1 MNTAPA
7 SLASLDRDQG
17 TGTWLGQI
25 LFIGT
30 VLLAGA
36 LFWIAPRPPMGDL
49 PQHAAQVALLHDLV
63 NGTSPWADLV
73 RANYFT
79 PYLLGYGLAFVL
91 SFVMPVVSAMKLFL
105 MLAFYAYVA
114 AGVALRKE
122 YEADAR
128 LDWLYVPGLFGFA
141 YQYGFYTYLLAVPV
155 GLYFLLLARR
165 FARAPGLAGG
175 IGLTVAGVVLFFSH
189 GLVFLFACAIGAAFI
204 PCFTRQPA
212 RIVRALVPY
221 VLLGA
226 LALGYMLYVRSN
238 DLVIQGAATQASS
251 GVTWDWTG
259 PFGWHRVYNFV
270 LYTLATE
277 MKDAYFL
284 LGAVFMLA
292 APWLL
297 RAKLNDRDPTAW
309 LPMLAMV
316 LVWFCAPSDALGIA
330 LLYQRF
336 PIFLLPLYALMF
348 QADPATASRAASP
361 SHTRRAWL
369 TQLMIVLFCWSYLGV
384 LAVRDHR
391 FAVENAPF
399 ETLLSA
405 TEPGQRALSLIY
417 APESP
422 IIHNL
427 WTYHTY
433 PLWYQAERHGFV
445 DFNFAFFLPQIVRF
459 RPDRVPV
466 VRPGPQESSAEGF
479 DWHAVDGRA
488 YRYFFVRH
496 TAPLPATLFKNDE
509 YEVVLVKEVPDW
521 SLFERRACH

>member
-1 MNTAPA
+1 MNTAPIPPIVA
-7 SLASLDRDQG
+7 DNRNN
-17 TGTWLGQI
+17 TGARLGRF
-25 LFIGT
+25 LFLCT

-49 PQHAAQVALLHDLV
+49 PQHAAQVSMLHDLV
-63 NGTSPWADLV
+63 TGTSPWADLV
-73 RANYFT
+73 RANFFT

-91 SFVMPVVSAMKLFL
+91 SFVMPVVSALKLFM

-122 YEADAR
+122 YDADAR
-128 LDWLYVPGLFGFA
+128 LDWLYVPGFFGFA

-155 GLYFLLLARR
+155 GLYFLVLARR
-165 FARAPGLAGG
+165 FASAPSVARG
-175 IGLTVAGVVLFFSH
+175 IGLAVAGVVLFFSH
-189 GLVFLFACAIGAAFI
+189 GLVFLFACAVGAAFI
-204 PCFTRQPA
+204 PCFIRQPA
-212 RIVRALVPY
+212 RIARAVVPY

-226 LALGYMLYVRSN
+226 LTLAYLVYVRHN
-238 DLVIQGAATQASS
+238 DLVIPGAATQASS
-251 GVTWDWTG
+251 DMTWDWKG
-259 PFGWHRVYNFV
+259 PIGWHRVYNFL
-270 LYTLATE
+270 LYTLASE
-277 MKDAYFL
+277 MKDGYFF

-297 RAKLNDRDPTAW
+297 RAKLNYRDPTAL
-309 LPMLAMV
+309 LPMLAIV
-316 LVWFCAPSDALGIA
+316 IIWFCAPSDALGIA

-336 PIFLLPLYALMF
+336 AIFLLPVYALMF
-348 QADPATASRAASP
+348 QADPASASRAAS
-361 SHTRRAWL
+361 SAVTRL
-369 TQLMIVLFCWSYLGV
+369 TPIVLALFCWSYLGM

-405 TEPGQRALSLIY
+405 TEPGQRALSLIF
-417 APESP
+417 APESTT
-422 IIHNL
+422 IHNL

-433 PLWYQAERHGFV
+433 PLWYQAERQGFV

-459 RPDRVPV
+459 RPDRIPA
-466 VRPGPQESSAEGF
+466 VRPGPQESTADGF

-496 TAPLPATLFKNDE
+496 TQPLPATLFKNDE
-509 YEVVLVKEVPDW
+509 CEVVLVKAVPDW